1 LNLKLVVVLIL
12 FKYCQRLDK
21 VWFGKQ
27 AHHLLLR
34 STFSQQ
40 FLDRAIQM
48 RNVVKLSNLCTLICW
63 SIAGLYLNRLY
74 LSHNDHECLFLQHIR
89 KYGSAFLNC
98 DGGVLI
104 AGILDNGNWTSSKK
118 Y

>member
-1 LNLKLVVVLIL
+1 
-12 FKYCQRLDK
+12 
-21 VWFGKQ
+21 
-27 AHHLLLR
+27 
-34 STFSQQ
+34 
-40 FLDRAIQM
+40 M
-48 RNVVKLSNLCTLICW
+48 RKVVKVTYALMLVYCW
-63 SIAGLYLNRLY
+63 SLFEQA
-74 LSHNDHECLFLQHIR
+74 LSHSDHECLFLQHIR